1 MNTNETELL
10 TLCSEIEKKALGP
23 EDTFDFSCD
32 RCGRCCREREDIL
45 LNPADLFRIARFL
58 GLPPGEIAKRYCEGY
73 IGSDSRIPV
82 IRLKPKPYRKTC
94 PFLGPEGC
102 SVHAA
107 KPTVC
112 ALFPLGRAYIYPKD
126 KLVYFC
132 QDVSCG
138 AKTETHTAREW
149 LAEFGRE
156 YEDSD
161 TLAWMKLTPRLSLWM
176 HKHEPSLS
184 ETKKQDLWAQMLR
197 LCYLQY
203 DIRQP
208 FTPQFAANTAALLGQ
223 MAGA

>member
-10 TLCSEIEKKALGP
+10 TLRSEIEKKALGP

-32 RCGRCCREREDIL
+32 RCGRCCR
-45 LNPADLFRIARFL
+45 
-58 GLPPGEIAKRYCEGY
+58 
-73 IGSDSRIPV
+73 
-82 IRLKPKPYRKTC
+82 
-94 PFLGPEGC
+94 
-102 SVHAA
+102 
-107 KPTVC
+107 
-112 ALFPLGRAYIYPKD
+112 GRAYIYPKD

-138 AKTETHTAREW
+138 AKTEAHTVREW

-184 ETKKQDLWAQMLR
+184 ETKKQALWAQMLR